1 MRNKYII
8 QNLLKNDNNKVLL
21 VGNTGVG
28 KTVLIEN
35 IILGLELQIS
45 SFSINLSA

>member
-1 MRNKYII
+1 
-8 QNLLKNDNNKVLL
+8 
-21 VGNTGVG
+21 
-28 KTVLIEN
+28 VLIEN